1 MKINGVEL
9 QDIDILDLE
18 VAEKWEDVLER
29 VEGVAKSIEGV
40 KISETI
46 RIQCNAVFEVFN
58 TLFGEGTDRKVF
70 GDRVNLMMCLK
81 AFEELVTQV
90 NSQSAEVEK
99 MASKYSPNRV
109 QRRNKK

>member
-1 MKINGVEL
+1 MKINNVEL

-18 VAEKWEDVLER
+18 VAEKWEQALES
-29 VEGVAKSIEGV
+29 VEGVTKSIEGM

-46 RIQCNAVFEVFN
+46 KTQCNAIFEVFN
-58 TLFGEGTDRKVF
+58 TLFGEGTDKRVF

-90 NSQSAEVEK
+90 KSQSAEVEK

-109 QRRNKK
+109 QRRSKK

>member
-1 MKINGVEL
+1 MKINGIEL

-18 VAEKWEDVLER
+18 VAEKWEDALER
-29 VEGVAKSIEGV
+29 VEGVAKAIEGM

-46 RIQCNAVFEVFN
+46 RIQCNAIFEVFN

-99 MASKYSPNRV
+99 MASKYSPNRAN
-109 QRRNKK
+109 RRNKK

>member
-1 MKINGVEL
+1 MKINNVEL

-18 VAEKWEDVLER
+18 VAEKWEQALER
-29 VEGVAKSIEGV
+29 VEGVAKSIEGM
-40 KISETI
+40 KISEAI
-46 RIQCNAVFEVFN
+46 RIQCNAIFEVFN
-58 TLFGEGTDRKVF
+58 TLFGEGTDKKIF
-70 GDRVNLMMCLK
+70 GARVNLMMCLK

>member
-18 VAEKWEDVLER
+18 VAEKWEDALER

-40 KISETI
+40 KISATI
-46 RIQCNAVFEVFN
+46 RIQCNAIFEVFN
-58 TLFGEGTDRKVF
+58 TLFGEGTDKKIF

-90 NSQSAEVEK
+90 KSQSAEVEK